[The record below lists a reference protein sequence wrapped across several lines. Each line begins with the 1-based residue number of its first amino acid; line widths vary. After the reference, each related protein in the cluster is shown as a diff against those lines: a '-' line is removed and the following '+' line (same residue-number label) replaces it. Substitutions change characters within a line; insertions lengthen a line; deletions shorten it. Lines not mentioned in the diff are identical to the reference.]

1 MLPAAPPLPRLDTM
15 HPIPVRRMRFE
26 VPAQSEFH
34 PLYILGQAGQSYQ
47 FTGLGLY
54 VAILE
59 PFIVK
64 SMRRVL
70 AQVRDEELRENVD
83 RFCRQEA
90 QHYQQHEHFNAL
102 VLGYGY
108 PGLEARVQKLR
119 DDFERFLEHKSDKF
133 RIGFVEGFEANTTQ
147 GALFLLNTGILDH
160 PATHPRFGEL
170 FKWHMLEEI
179 EHRNVA
185 FDIYQH
191 LYGDYFYRA
200 RMCWV
205 AQSHMARFIDDCTA
219 IMSAPDVKR
228 HGDVCRIKLRD
239 RFERVVSRA
248 VPRVRSMLPGYT
260 PHAYSVP
267 ARIVKLS
274 EKFSAAAES
283 TS

>member
-1 MLPAAPPLPRLDTM
+1 MTNRTAM
-15 HPIPVRRMRFE
+15 HPIPVRKMRFE

-54 VAILE
+54 VAALE

-64 SMRRVL
+64 SLRRVL
-70 AQVRDEELRENVD
+70 SQVRDEELKENVD

-90 QHYQQHEHFNAL
+90 QHYQQHDRFNAL

-108 PGLEARVQKLR
+108 PGLEARVQTLR
-119 DDFERFLEHKSDKF
+119 DDFERFLEQKSDKF
-133 RIGFVEGFEANTTQ
+133 RVGFVEGFEANTTQ
-147 GALFLLNTGILDH
+147 GALFLLNTGVLDH

-191 LYGDYFYRA
+191 LYGDYLYRA

-205 AQSHMARFIDDCTA
+205 AQRHMARFIDDCTA
-219 IMSAPDVKR
+219 IMSAADVKR
-228 HGDVCRIKLRD
+228 HGDVCRITLRD
-239 RFERVVSRA
+239 RFERFVSRA
-248 VPRVRSMLPGYT
+248 VPRVVSMLPNYT
-260 PHAYSVP
+260 PHAYKVP
-267 ARIVKLS
+267 ARIAKLS
-274 EKFSAAAES
+274 AQFTAAAES
-283 TS
+283 AS